1 MTWSSD
7 LRSVRPLTP
16 NFAVFISAPRAASV
30 VAKGEATLWALD
42 RISFRTILLDVS
54 MLVPFSTCQH
64 IASDTTSPCAIV
76 QSQHTSRKRRM
87 YETFLLSVPILASL
101 EGYERAKIADALESR
116 TFQSGEQVIQE
127 GESGDEFYIIE
138 SGTALVEKSDTGVIG
153 ELKRGDYFGGQSLC
167 TNLTDTVLIHLSI
180 PLKRTCPSEPSPASG
195 NGESWWSSWR
205 QAEGRCA
212 R

>member
-1 MTWSSD
+1 
-7 LRSVRPLTP
+7 
-16 NFAVFISAPRAASV
+16 
-30 VAKGEATLWALD
+30 
-42 RISFRTILLDVS
+42 
-54 MLVPFSTCQH
+54 
-64 IASDTTSPCAIV
+64 
-76 QSQHTSRKRRM
+76 M

-167 TNLTDTVLIHLSI
+167 TNLTDTVLIRLS
-180 PLKRTCPSEPSPASG
+180 PRKELALLNRAPRAATVKAGGQAGDKLRVAAL
-195 NGESWWSSWR
+195 GEKAFTR
-205 QAEGRCA
+205 LLGPVREIMA
-212 R
+212 RKAGEMYGLTGAYRS